1 MSPEERDTHRDRGVW
16 ESSLGGMGGGDE
28 GERRRRGGGEGGAAG
43 GGGLT
48 SARAA
53 ALSELRSL
61 KQKGGRRIDGFQL
74 KLEEKIYDTLSESDY
89 NLLVA
94 KRRETGANAFVVAD
108 DGLGYADVGEEV
120 EWDVDEFPHDSDGDD
135 GEDGHSGKRKNKKK
149 GDGDGN

>member
-1 MSPEERDTHRDRGVW
+1 MW

-43 GGGLT
+43 GGGVT

-74 KLEEKIYDTLSESDY
+74 KLEDKIYDTLSESDY

-135 GEDGHSGKRKNKKK
+135 DEDGHSGKRKNKKN